1 MEALLVAGAIL
12 VGLLFGSFAN
22 VAIYRWPRD
31 ATIGQ
36 PKRSVCPSCGAAIR
50 ALDNVPVVSWLVLR
64 GRCRYCS
71 TPISL
76 RYVIV
81 EALMGVLFG
90 MTLWVYGMGPIV
102 PAALVFVWSA
112 VVASV
117 IDLEHRI
124 IPNRLTLRLPFV
136 LVPLLVLPAALDEA
150 WRDLIRALI
159 VGVAL
164 PAVMFGL
171 SEAFR
176 LLRGKQGI
184 GMGDVKFAISI
195 GLVVGYLGGWHVVVF
210 AYATIISAMLIVVGL
225 MLARRASLATRIPFG
240 PYLAIGALIALLL
253 GDPAVDLVQRVLGF

>member
-1 MEALLVAGAIL
+1 M
-12 VGLLFGSFAN
+12 GLLFG
-22 VAIYRWPRD
+22 V
-31 ATIGQ
+31 
-36 PKRSVCPSCGAAIR
+36 
-50 ALDNVPVVSWLVLR
+50 
-64 GRCRYCS
+64 
-71 TPISL
+71 
-76 RYVIV
+76 
-81 EALMGVLFG
+81 
-90 MTLWVYGMGPIV
+90 TLLAYGFDPLV
-102 PAALVFVWSA
+102 PAALVFVWAA
-112 VVASV
+112 VVASA

-124 IPNRLTLRLPFV
+124 IPNRLTLRLPLV
-136 LVPLLVLPAALDEA
+136 LLPLLVFPAALDDA
-150 WRDLIRALI
+150 WGDLLRAVI

-225 MLARRASLATRIPFG
+225 LLVRRASLATRIPFG

>member
-1 MEALLVAGAIL
+1 MQGLVIAGAVVL
-12 VGLLFGSFAN
+12 GLLFGSFAN
-22 VAIYRWPRD
+22 VAIHRWPRD
-31 ATIGQ
+31 GTIGQ
-36 PKRSVCPSCGAAIR
+36 PRRSACPSCGAAIR
-50 ALDNVPVVSWLVLR
+50 AIDNVPVVSWIVLR
-64 GRCRYCS
+64 GRCRSCS
-71 TPISL
+71 EPISG
-76 RYVIV
+76 RYAIV
-81 EALMGVLFG
+81 EALTGLLFG
-90 MTLWVYGMGPIV
+90 VTLWVHGLDPLV

-136 LVPLLVLPAALDEA
+136 LVPLLVVPAAVDDT
-150 WRDLIRALI
+150 WNDLVRALI
-159 VGVAL
+159 VGIAV

-195 GLVVGYLGGWHVVVF
+195 GLVVGYLGGWHIVVF
-210 AYATIISAMLIVVGL
+210 AYATIISAMLIVVVL
-225 MLARRASLATRIPFG
+225 LLARRANLATRIPFG

-253 GDPAVDLVQRVLGF
+253 GDPAVALVQRVLGF

>member
-1 MEALLVAGAIL
+1 MR
-12 VGLLFGSFAN
+12 LLFPLLAVLLGLALGSFAN
-22 VAIYRWPRD
+22 VPIYRWPRGG
-31 ATIGQ
+31 TVGQ
-36 PKRSVCPSCGAAIR
+36 PRRSSCPSCEVDIR
-50 ALDNVPVVSWLVLR
+50 PLDNVPVVSWLSLR
-64 GRCRYCS
+64 GRCRSCGVA
-71 TPISL
+71 ISP
-76 RYVIV
+76 RYLVV
-81 EALMGVLFG
+81 EALMGLLF
-90 MTLWVYGMGPIV
+90 LAVVWVWGLDPLL
-102 PAALVFVWSA
+102 PALLVFFWAA

-124 IPNRLTLRLPFV
+124 IPNRLTLRLPLV
-136 LVPLLVLPAALDEA
+136 LLPLLVLPAALDDA
-150 WRDLIRALI
+150 WGDLLRAVI

-171 SEAFR
+171 SELFR

-210 AYATIISAMLIVVGL
+210 AYATIISAMVIVVGL
-225 MLARRASLATRIPFG
+225 LLARRASLATRIPFG